1 MADLQETNDRRSVE
15 PRPLGGL
22 ADLAELVGGDSER
35 SKRVVGGLVAGAMV
49 GAAIVG
55 AILARRRAPAD
66 RADLGR
72 R

>member
-1 MADLQETNDRRSVE
+1 MPDDRPSLPVRSTS

-35 SKRVVGGLVAGAMV
+35 SKRFLGGLAMGAMV
-49 GAAIVG
+49 GAALAG
-55 AILARRRAPAD
+55 AVLMRRRIP
-66 RADLGR
+66 GGPSR